1 MAQMAGEEMKA
12 FPIKKGLMLLFVL
25 AISSALFYGLYRFDN
40 KYTRTVTQP
49 ANGLLVL
56 SKADLQK
63 NPIRYLTYGWE
74 FYPGA
79 LLSPDDVNDGLQSRY
94 MVHTMIGERTRFD
107 FGDGNPHGR
116 ASYLLRMRL
125 PKEPAVYALELPE
138 IFSAYHLYIDG
149 KLMFSA
155 GNPDPD
161 NYDGRTV
168 SRVVTFEASER
179 AVILLAVSDFSHF
192 YSGLIYPPAFGTP
205 EAVNNARSLRLWLRI
220 SVLSVTII
228 AGLLAL
234 YLGLRMKQQ
243 NANLFVLICLAMCGL
258 ITYPL
263 IHAIFTLP
271 LFPWY
276 TIELFCSYL
285 FPLMVMILQ
294 NRLCNTGY
302 TLRRIS
308 NGVACVVCCIAV
320 LYGLLSPYLTSPIMN
335 WFSTLVFIYKAAVAI
350 YLPVTAFASLKSRPN
365 IAWPLFYATL
375 IYATAFAWDRLLPFY
390 EPVYGGWFPEIGSIV
405 LVGVLG
411 YTLWRDMVDA
421 YANSL
426 AFAEEHRQV
435 TRQLAMQLEYAGQ
448 LTKRTEENRRLIHD
462 FRQHL
467 RTIDG
472 LAQESGA
479 APVREYLGRVAQLTT
494 DPYASEVSFC
504 QNAAVDALL
513 GFYYNMAIKS
523 GINMT
528 SRLILPDELPLT
540 DVELCTVI
548 GNLLENALE
557 ACERQQNNDRR
568 ILISS
573 MVSGATFFL
582 LVENSYDG
590 VLEKRGELFL
600 SRKSDSVRVG
610 VGLASVRQI
619 IEQTGGSLDIFPEGL
634 VFKVGCAVPLYTL

>member
-1 MAQMAGEEMKA
+1 MKD
-12 FPIKKGLMLLFVL
+12 FPIKKGLTLLFIL
-25 AISSALFYGLYRFDN
+25 ALSSGIFYGLYRFDN
-40 KYTRTVTQP
+40 KYTQTATQ
-49 ANGLLVL
+49 AADGLLVL

-63 NPIRYLTYGWE
+63 DPIRYLTYGWE
-74 FYPGA
+74 FYPGVV
-79 LLSPDDVNDGLQSRY
+79 LSPDDLNDGLQSRY

-107 FGDGNPHGR
+107 FGDGNPHGSG
-116 ASYLLRMRL
+116 SYLLRMRL
-125 PKEPAVYALELPE
+125 PKESAVYALELPE
-138 IFSAYHLYIDG
+138 IFSACHLYVDG
-149 KLMFSA
+149 KLLFSS

-161 NYDGRTV
+161 NYTGRTA

-179 AVILLAVSDFSHF
+179 AVILIAVSDFSHF
-192 YSGLIYPPAFGTP
+192 YSGLIYPPTFGTP
-205 EAVNNARSLRLWLRI
+205 EAVDSARTLRLWLRI
-220 SVLSVTII
+220 AVLSVTVI

-243 NANLFVLICLAMCGL
+243 NSKLFVLLCVAMSGL
-258 ITYPL
+258 ISYPL
-263 IHAIFTLP
+263 IHAMLTLP
-271 LFPWY
+271 VFPWY
-276 TIELFCSYL
+276 TIELFCSYSV
-285 FPLMVMILQ
+285 PLIVVILH
-294 NRLCNTGY
+294 NRLCDTQY
-302 TLRRIS
+302 TIRRIS
-308 NGVACVVCCIAV
+308 NGIACAVCYIAV
-320 LYGLLSPYLTSPIMN
+320 FYGLLSPYLTVPVMN
-335 WFSTLVFIYKAAVAI
+335 GFSIIVFVYKAAVAI
-350 YLPVTAFASLKSRPN
+350 YLPVTAFSALKSRPN
-365 IAWPLFYATL
+365 VTRPLFYAAL
-375 IYATAFAWDRLLPFY
+375 VYAAAFAWDRLLPFY

-405 LVGVLG
+405 LVSVLG

-435 TRQLAMQLEYAGQ
+435 TRQLSMQLEYAGQ

-467 RTIDG
+467 RAIDG

-479 APVREYLGRVAQLTT
+479 APVRDYLRRVTQLTA
-494 DPYASEVSFC
+494 DLYASEVSFC

-513 GFYYNMAIKS
+513 GFYYNMATKS

-540 DVELCTVI
+540 DVKLCTVI

-590 VLEKRGELFL
+590 ILEKHGELFV
-600 SRKSDSVRVG
+600 SRKSGSAHVG

-619 IEQTGGSLDIFPEGL
+619 VEQTGGTLDIFPEGL